1 MANIRSI
8 VNMHNKEVIT
18 EKKTQ
23 AVNCNC
29 MNKPDCIIYK
39 AKITSNLRN
48 FHGKIYHGTSKHT
61 FKQRYGNHKKF
72 FEHKNIGQIQNFR
85 RNTGDLKNS
94 EHNLMYN
101 FIF

>member
-39 AKITSNLRN
+39 AKITLNLRN
-48 FHGKIYHGTSKHT
+48 FHGKIYRGTSKHT